1 MKNIFK
7 YTLSLSLLYYVIA
20 TYGDDMQ
27 KTLGIINYH
36 YILLVFFISFIQ
48 YVLSAYR
55 WMYISSKNG
64 SEMNFLYCLKFYYI
78 STFIN
83 NILPGGV
90 VGDIYR
96 AYSARE
102 SDNNLINLSKSV
114 QGIVFERLSGQ
125 IMMFFIFLISLT
137 FFFLINAKYVAFLF
151 TVVPVLLITFII
163 YIVVRKIY
171 FNKISS
177 NEIVINFRKIFSG
190 KIFWNHTII
199 SFFVVLSYIVIY
211 IISAE
216 ALGLS
221 IDYFTF
227 FVFTPIVLF
236 SMTLPVSIGG
246 WGVREGTALLIAFL
260 LGLSAS
266 SSISVAVMYGILNL
280 FCSLPGLYFLLSLR
294 K

>member
-20 TYGDDMQ
+20 TYGDDMK

-36 YILLVFFISFIQ
+36 YVLLVFFISFIQ

-221 IDYFTF
+221 IDCFTF

>member
-7 YTLSLSLLYYVIA
+7 YILSFSLLYYVLS
-20 TYGDDMQ
+20 TYGNDMQ
-27 KTLGIINYH
+27 KTLSMINYH
-36 YILLVFFISFIQ
+36 YVIVVFFISFIQ

-64 SEMNFLYCLKFYYI
+64 SDMNFLYCLKFYYI
-78 STFIN
+78 SSFIN
-83 NILPGGV
+83 NILPGGI

-96 AYSARE
+96 AYCARE
-102 SDNNLINLSKSV
+102 SSHSVINLSKSI
-114 QGIVFERLSGQ
+114 QGIIFERLSGQ
-125 IMMFFIFLISLT
+125 IMMLFIFLLSLT
-137 FFFLINAKYVAFLF
+137 FFFLINAKYVAFLY
-151 TVVPVLLITFII
+151 TVIPVLSTILII
-163 YIVVRKIY
+163 YIIAKKIY
-171 FNKISS
+171 FSKIRS
-177 NEIVINFRKIFSG
+177 NEIIINFKKIFSG
-190 KIFWNHTII
+190 IIFWNHTII

-246 WGVREGTALLIAFL
+246 WGVREATALLIAFL

-280 FCSLPGLYFLLSLR
+280 FCSLPGLYFLLSL
-294 K
+294 KK

>member
-163 YIVVRKIY
+163 YIVVKKIY

>member
-216 ALGLS
+216 ALS

-280 FCSLPGLYFLLSLR
+280 FCSLPGLYFFLSLR

>member
-7 YTLSLSLLYYVIA
+7 YILSLSLLYYVIT
-20 TYGDDMQ
+20 TYGNDMQ
-27 KTLGIINYH
+27 KTLAVINYH
-36 YILLVFFISFIQ
+36 YVLLVFFISFIQ

-64 SEMNFLYCLKFYYI
+64 TEMNFLYCLKFYYI

-96 AYSARE
+96 AYCARE
-102 SDNNLINLSKSV
+102 SSNNLINLSKSV

-151 TVVPVLLITFII
+151 TVVPVLLITFIV

>member
-7 YTLSLSLLYYVIA
+7 YILSLSLLYYVIT
-20 TYGDDMQ
+20 TYGNDMQ
-27 KTLGIINYH
+27 KTLAVINYH
-36 YILLVFFISFIQ
+36 YVLLVFFISFIQ

-64 SEMNFLYCLKFYYI
+64 TEMNFLYCLKFYYI

-96 AYSARE
+96 AYCARE
-102 SDNNLINLSKSV
+102 SGNNLINLSKSV

-125 IMMFFIFLISLT
+125 IMMFFIFLLSLT
-137 FFFLINAKYVAFLF
+137 FFFLINAKYVAFLY
-151 TVVPVLLITFII
+151 TVLPVLSVTFII
-163 YIVVRKIY
+163 YFVVKKMY
-171 FNKISS
+171 FNEISS
-177 NEIVINFRKIFSG
+177 NEIIINFKKIFSG
-190 KIFWNHTII
+190 IIFWNHTII

-216 ALGLS
+216 AIGLS

-294 K
+294 R

>member
-163 YIVVRKIY
+163 YIVVKKIY

-221 IDYFTF
+221 IDYFAF

-294 K
+294 R

>member
-27 KTLGIINYH
+27 KTLSIINYH

-137 FFFLINAKYVAFLF
+137 FFFLINAKYIAFLF

>member
-7 YTLSLSLLYYVIA
+7 YILSLSLLYYVIT
-20 TYGDDMQ
+20 TYGNDMQ
-27 KTLGIINYH
+27 KTLAVINYH
-36 YILLVFFISFIQ
+36 YVLLVFFISFIQ

-64 SEMNFLYCLKFYYI
+64 TEMNFLYCLKFYYI

-96 AYSARE
+96 AYCARE
-102 SDNNLINLSKSV
+102 SSNNLINLSKSV

-125 IMMFFIFLISLT
+125 IMMFFIFLLSLT
-137 FFFLINAKYVAFLF
+137 FFFLINAKYVAFLY
-151 TVVPVLLITFII
+151 TVLPVLSITFII
-163 YIVVRKIY
+163 YFVVKKMY
-171 FNKISS
+171 FNEISS
-177 NEIVINFRKIFSG
+177 NEIIINFKKIFSG
-190 KIFWNHTII
+190 IIFWNHTII

-216 ALGLS
+216 AIGLS

-294 K
+294 R

>member
-125 IMMFFIFLISLT
+125 IMMFFIFLLSLT

>member
-27 KTLGIINYH
+27 KTLSIINYH

-280 FCSLPGLYFLLSLR
+280 FCSLPGLYFFLSLR

>member
-7 YTLSLSLLYYVIA
+7 YILSLSLLYYVIT
-20 TYGDDMQ
+20 TYGNDMQ
-27 KTLGIINYH
+27 KTLAVINYH
-36 YILLVFFISFIQ
+36 YVLLVFFISFIQ

-64 SEMNFLYCLKFYYI
+64 TEMNFLYCLKFYYI

-96 AYSARE
+96 AYCARE
-102 SDNNLINLSKSV
+102 SSNNLINLSKSV

-125 IMMFFIFLISLT
+125 IMMFFIFLLSLT
-137 FFFLINAKYVAFLF
+137 FFFLINAKYVAFLY
-151 TVVPVLLITFII
+151 TVLPVLSVTFII
-163 YIVVRKIY
+163 YFVVKKMY
-171 FNKISS
+171 FNEISS
-177 NEIVINFRKIFSG
+177 NEIIINFKKIFSG
-190 KIFWNHTII
+190 IIFWNHTII

-216 ALGLS
+216 AIGLS

>member
-125 IMMFFIFLISLT
+125 IMMFFIFLLSLT
-137 FFFLINAKYVAFLF
+137 FFFLINAKYVAFLY
-151 TVVPVLLITFII
+151 TVLPVLSVTFII
-163 YIVVRKIY
+163 YFVVKKMY
-171 FNKISS
+171 FNEISS
-177 NEIVINFRKIFSG
+177 NEIIINFKKIFSG
-190 KIFWNHTII
+190 IIFWNHTII

-216 ALGLS
+216 AIGLS

-294 K
+294 R

>member
-27 KTLGIINYH
+27 KTLSIINYH

>member
-7 YTLSLSLLYYVIA
+7 YTLSLSLLYYVIT
-20 TYGDDMQ
+20 TYGNDMQ
-27 KTLGIINYH
+27 KTLAVINYH
-36 YILLVFFISFIQ
+36 YVLLVFFISFIQ

-64 SEMNFLYCLKFYYI
+64 TEMNFLYCLKFYYI

-96 AYSARE
+96 AYCARE
-102 SDNNLINLSKSV
+102 SSNNLINLSKSV

-125 IMMFFIFLISLT
+125 IMMFFIFLLSLT
-137 FFFLINAKYVAFLF
+137 FFFLINAKYVAFLY
-151 TVVPVLLITFII
+151 TVLPVLSVTFII
-163 YIVVRKIY
+163 YFVVKKMY
-171 FNKISS
+171 FNEISS
-177 NEIVINFRKIFSG
+177 NEIIINFKKIFSG
-190 KIFWNHTII
+190 IIFWNHTII

-216 ALGLS
+216 AIGLS

-294 K
+294 R

>member
-7 YTLSLSLLYYVIA
+7 YILSLSLLYYVIT
-20 TYGDDMQ
+20 TYGNDMQ
-27 KTLGIINYH
+27 KTLAVINYH
-36 YILLVFFISFIQ
+36 YVLLVFFISFIQ

-64 SEMNFLYCLKFYYI
+64 TEMNFLYCLKFYYI

-96 AYSARE
+96 AYCARE
-102 SDNNLINLSKSV
+102 SGNNLINLSKSV

-125 IMMFFIFLISLT
+125 IMMFFIFLLSLT
-137 FFFLINAKYVAFLF
+137 FFFLINAKYVAFLY
-151 TVVPVLLITFII
+151 TVLPVLSVTFII
-163 YIVVRKIY
+163 YFVVKKMY
-171 FNKISS
+171 FNEISS
-177 NEIVINFRKIFSG
+177 NEIIINFKKIFSG
-190 KIFWNHTII
+190 IIFWNHTII

-216 ALGLS
+216 AIGLS

>member
-36 YILLVFFISFIQ
+36 YILLIFFISFIQ

-163 YIVVRKIY
+163 YIVVKKIY

>member
-1 MKNIFK
+1 MKDLLK
-7 YTLSLSLLYYVIA
+7 YILSLGLLYYIFEE
-20 TYGDDMQ
+20 YGTELY
-27 KTLGIINYH
+27 KTLSIINYK
-36 YILLVFFISFIQ
+36 YVLLVFFISFFQ
-48 YVLSAYR
+48 YALSAYR

-78 STFIN
+78 SSFIN

-96 AYSARE
+96 AYCARE
-102 SDNNLINLSKSV
+102 SNSSVIDLSKSV

-125 IMMFFIFLISLT
+125 IMMFFIFLFSLT
-137 FFFLINAKYVAFLF
+137 LFFLINAKYVAFLYA
-151 TVVPVLLITFII
+151 VIPVILIILII
-163 YIVVRKIY
+163 YIITKKIY
-171 FNKISS
+171 FNKVQS
-177 NEIVINFRKIFSG
+177 NEVAINFKRIFSG
-190 KIFWNHTII
+190 TIFWNHTII
-199 SFFVVLSYIVIY
+199 SFFVVLSYIIIY

-221 IDYFTF
+221 IDYFAF

-266 SSISVAVMYGILNL
+266 SSISVAIMYGILNL
-280 FCSLPGLYFLLSLR
+280 FCSLPGLYFLLSI
-294 K
+294 KK

>member
-20 TYGDDMQ
+20 TYGNDMQ

-137 FFFLINAKYVAFLF
+137 FFFLINAKYIAFLF

>member
-20 TYGDDMQ
+20 TYGDDMK

-36 YILLVFFISFIQ
+36 YVLLVFFISFIQ

-137 FFFLINAKYVAFLF
+137 FFFLINAKYIAFLF

>member
-280 FCSLPGLYFLLSLR
+280 FCSLPGLYFFLSLR

>member
-1 MKNIFK
+1 MKYLLK
-7 YTLSLSLLYYVIA
+7 YFLSFGLLYYIFDE
-20 TYGDDMQ
+20 YGTDLY
-27 KTLGIINYH
+27 KTLSSINYK
-36 YILLVFFISFIQ
+36 YVLLVFFISFFQ
-48 YVLSAYR
+48 YTLSAYR

-64 SEMNFLYCLKFYYI
+64 SEMNFFYCLKFYYI
-78 STFIN
+78 SSFIN

-96 AYSARE
+96 AYCARE
-102 SDNNLINLSKSV
+102 SNSSVIDLSKSV

-125 IMMFFIFLISLT
+125 IMMFFIFLFSLT
-137 FFFLINAKYVAFLF
+137 LFFLINAKYVAFLY
-151 TVVPVLLITFII
+151 TVIPVILIILII
-163 YIVVRKIY
+163 YIITKTIY
-171 FNKISS
+171 FNKFQP
-177 NEIVINFRKIFSG
+177 NEVVINFKRIFSG
-190 KIFWNHTII
+190 IIFWNHTII
-199 SFFVVLSYIVIY
+199 SFFVVLSYIIVY

-221 IDYFTF
+221 IDYFSF

-266 SSISVAVMYGILNL
+266 SSISVAIMYGILNL
-280 FCSLPGLYFLLSLR
+280 FCSLPGLYFLLSI
-294 K
+294 KK

>member
-1 MKNIFK
+1 MQNIFK
-7 YTLSLSLLYYVIA
+7 YTLSFSLLYYVIT
-20 TYGDDMQ
+20 TYGNDMQ
-27 KTLGIINYH
+27 KTLSVINYH
-36 YILLVFFISFIQ
+36 YVLIVFFISFIQ

-96 AYSARE
+96 AYCARE

-125 IMMFFIFLISLT
+125 IMMFFIFLLSLT
-137 FFFLINAKYVAFLF
+137 FFFLINAKYVAFLY
-151 TVVPVLLITFII
+151 TVIPVLSITFII
-163 YIVVRKIY
+163 YIVVKKMY

-177 NEIVINFRKIFSG
+177 NEIIINFKKIFSG
-190 KIFWNHTII
+190 IIFWNHTII

-216 ALGLS
+216 AIGLS

-280 FCSLPGLYFLLSLR
+280 FCSLPGLFFLLSLR

>member
-163 YIVVRKIY
+163 YIVVKKIY

-211 IISAE
+211 IVSAE

>member
-7 YTLSLSLLYYVIA
+7 YILSLSLLYYVIT
-20 TYGDDMQ
+20 TYGNDMQ
-27 KTLGIINYH
+27 KTLAVINYH
-36 YILLVFFISFIQ
+36 YVLLVFFISFIQ

-64 SEMNFLYCLKFYYI
+64 TEMNFLYCLKFYYI

-96 AYSARE
+96 AYCARE
-102 SDNNLINLSKSV
+102 SSNNLINLSKSV

-125 IMMFFIFLISLT
+125 IMMFFIFLLSLT
-137 FFFLINAKYVAFLF
+137 FFFLINAKYVAFLY
-151 TVVPVLLITFII
+151 TVLPVLSVTFII
-163 YIVVRKIY
+163 YFVVKKMY
-171 FNKISS
+171 FNEISS
-177 NEIVINFRKIFSG
+177 NEIIINFKKIFSG
-190 KIFWNHTII
+190 IIFWNHTII

-294 K
+294 R

>member
-1 MKNIFK
+1 
-7 YTLSLSLLYYVIA
+7 
-20 TYGDDMQ
+20 
-27 KTLGIINYH
+27 
-36 YILLVFFISFIQ
+36 
-48 YVLSAYR
+48 
-55 WMYISSKNG
+55 MYISSKNG
-64 SEMNFLYCLKFYYI
+64 TEMNFLYCLKFYYI

-96 AYSARE
+96 AYCARE
-102 SDNNLINLSKSV
+102 SSNNLINLSKSV

-125 IMMFFIFLISLT
+125 IMMFFIFLLSLT
-137 FFFLINAKYVAFLF
+137 FFFLINAKYVAFLY
-151 TVVPVLLITFII
+151 TVLPVLSVTFII
-163 YIVVRKIY
+163 YFVVKKMY
-171 FNKISS
+171 FNEISS
-177 NEIVINFRKIFSG
+177 NEIIINFKKIFSG
-190 KIFWNHTII
+190 IIFWNHTII

-216 ALGLS
+216 AIGLS

-294 K
+294 R

>member
-20 TYGDDMQ
+20 TYGDDMK

-36 YILLVFFISFIQ
+36 YVLLVFFISFIQ

-137 FFFLINAKYVAFLF
+137 FFFLINAKYIAFLF

-294 K
+294 R

>member
-36 YILLVFFISFIQ
+36 YILLIFFISFIQ

>member
-7 YTLSLSLLYYVIA
+7 YTLSLGLLYYVIT
-20 TYGDDMQ
+20 TYGNDMQ
-27 KTLGIINYH
+27 KTLAVINYH
-36 YILLVFFISFIQ
+36 YVLLVFFISFIQ

-64 SEMNFLYCLKFYYI
+64 TEMNFLYCLKFYYI

-96 AYSARE
+96 AYCARE
-102 SDNNLINLSKSV
+102 SSNNLINLSKSV

-125 IMMFFIFLISLT
+125 IMMFFIFLLSLT
-137 FFFLINAKYVAFLF
+137 FFFLINAKYVAFLY
-151 TVVPVLLITFII
+151 TVLPVLSVTFII
-163 YIVVRKIY
+163 YFVVKKMY
-171 FNKISS
+171 FNEISS
-177 NEIVINFRKIFSG
+177 NEIIINFKKIFSG
-190 KIFWNHTII
+190 IIFWNHTII

-216 ALGLS
+216 AIGLS

-294 K
+294 R